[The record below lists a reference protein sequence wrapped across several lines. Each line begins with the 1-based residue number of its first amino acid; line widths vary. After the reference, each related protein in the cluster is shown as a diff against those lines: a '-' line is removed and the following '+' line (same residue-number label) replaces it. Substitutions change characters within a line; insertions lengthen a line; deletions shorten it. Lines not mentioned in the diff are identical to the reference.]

1 MNKYEEIKQLVEE
14 LDNDSKKAYIG
25 NKAAGIRLRAGFQKL
40 KALAQEGRAE
50 ITELKNKK

>member
-14 LDNDSKKAYIG
+14 LDNDSKKAYMG
-25 NKAAGIRLRAGFQKL
+25 NKTAGTRLRAGFQKL

-50 ITELKNKK
+50 ITALKSK

>member
-50 ITELKNKK
+50 ITALKSK